1 MIIYLTIKKFED
13 VEKLYTNLGL
23 DIPTKEQ
30 ESYILDCDLKL
41 RKKLYSQDWFFKSKS
56 NEIELGK
63 SEETR
68 LYMSFNEI
76 EELLEDTRFHFKND
90 LNVWVW
96 LTQEGLKISMKESD
110 TNALEWIDKRRSK
123 YTTISIIEWC

>member
-13 VEKLYTNLGL
+13 VEKLYTNIGL
-23 DIPTKEQ
+23 DIPTKEK

-41 RKKLYSQDWFFKSKS
+41 RQKLYSQDWFFKSKS

-96 LTQEGLKISMKESD
+96 LTEAGLKVAMKELD
-110 TNALEWIDKRRSK
+110 NNALEWIDKRRSK